1 MQLLLAKN
9 QVNKTSLAAI
19 LRGQTQA
26 EATGFKHLAP
36 EEQNARSMFYFEI
49 SVPNLCFNSDGD
61 SSKISDVHMYHL
73 NDFHVYYSETH

>member
-26 EATGFKHLAP
+26 EAMDLKHLAP
-36 EEQNARSMFYFEI
+36 EKQNAGSSFYFDI

-61 SSKISDVHMYHL
+61 SSKI
-73 NDFHVYYSETH
+73 